1 MCFLQTVGKKIAE
14 ATDHVATMSVM
25 DWGLYGQDGDEE
37 TEPVWPFRL
46 DFEGINNYGWTDE
59 YQANFKDQFKQI
71 EAGSVLFNVYAYESP
86 VHKLADPDGQLIGRI
101 VSTSEVVT
109 SLWGDKKLFFRHG
122 RMEDDLMV
130 RPMWEDFLEPWSL
143 GTLEET
149 GLVDPPPEPT
159 CPFFFLFE
167 KIMH

>member
-1 MCFLQTVGKKIAE
+1 M
-14 ATDHVATMSVM
+14 
-25 DWGLYGQDGDEE
+25 
-37 TEPVWPFRL
+37 
-46 DFEGINNYGWTDE
+46 
-59 YQANFKDQFKQI
+59 
-71 EAGSVLFNVYAYESP
+71 FNVYAYESP